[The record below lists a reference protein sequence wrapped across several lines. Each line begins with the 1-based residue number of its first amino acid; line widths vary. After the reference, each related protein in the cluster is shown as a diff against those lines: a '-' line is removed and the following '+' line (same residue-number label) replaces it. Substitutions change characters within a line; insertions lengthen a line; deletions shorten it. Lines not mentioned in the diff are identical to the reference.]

1 MDNNELIRRAEDLS
15 ARCDKTNS
23 VTNTP
28 FLTPA
33 EQYGIHSWAQRF
45 PPDCRIVFDGGRPEC
60 ERRAAFFL
68 PYYLE
73 AEDFDASEYIR
84 AIKVTAGF
92 GMPGHRDYMGAALGL
107 GVKREWLGD
116 IWVIESE
123 AFIFCMPSVEEH
135 LLLNLDKVG
144 RFGVKTGKIAL
155 ADVPVP
161 ERKVIKVAF
170 TVMSM
175 RLDAVAAGMFSV
187 SRTEAAR
194 LVEEGRVSLNYAE
207 CLRTDAGVK
216 EGDVISVRGFGKG
229 EITAMGGTSR
239 RGRQFV
245 NAEIYM

>member
-1 MDNNELIRRAEDLS
+1 MLTQIEDAVRRRWATGMRGEKLGDKVKNDEAMSSYAGPRTSRPAATKPTASRTRPSSLRRSSTAYTAGPS
-15 ARCDKTNS
+15 ASRRTAASCS
-23 VTNTP
+23 
-28 FLTPA
+28 A
-33 EQYGIHSWAQRF
+33 AAYH
-45 PPDCRIVFDGGRPEC
+45 EC

-68 PYYLE
+68 PYYLD
-73 AEDFDASEYIR
+73 AEDFDVSEYIR

-107 GVKREWLGD
+107 GVKREWLVGD

-175 RLDAVAAGMFSV
+175 RLDAVATGMFSV

-194 LVEEGRVSLNYAE
+194 LVEEGRVSLNYASA
-207 CLRTDAGVK
+207 CAPTRA
-216 EGDVISVRGFGKG
+216 
-229 EITAMGGTSR
+229 
-239 RGRQFV
+239 
-245 NAEIYM
+245 